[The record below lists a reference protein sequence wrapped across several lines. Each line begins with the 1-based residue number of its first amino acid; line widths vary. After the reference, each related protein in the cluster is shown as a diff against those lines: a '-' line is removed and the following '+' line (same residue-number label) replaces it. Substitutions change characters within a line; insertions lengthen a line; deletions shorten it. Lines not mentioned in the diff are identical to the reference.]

1 MDDPFSALDRST
13 ERDIYAN
20 LRQITKDQIVLLIS
34 HRLYLFPQLD
44 QVIWMEHGKT
54 VTGTHE
60 ELVKK
65 IPEYKELFAVQ
76 EGGVADEAE

>member
-1 MDDPFSALDRST
+1 M
-13 ERDIYAN
+13 
-20 LRQITKDQIVLLIS
+20 LLIS